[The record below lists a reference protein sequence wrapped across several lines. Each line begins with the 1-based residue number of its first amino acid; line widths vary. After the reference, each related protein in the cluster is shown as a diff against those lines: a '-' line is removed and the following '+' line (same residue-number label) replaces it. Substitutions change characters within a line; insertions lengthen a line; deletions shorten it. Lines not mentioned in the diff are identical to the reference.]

1 LALVISACQLFSVSA
16 FALVISAFGFGDF
29 SFQLSAFQLFSFYP
43 GNFCFLLSQFQLWL
57 GDFSFCS
64 GSFSISVCGPV
75 VPFLLSVF
83 QISALA
89 W

>member
-1 LALVISACQLFSVSA
+1 LLSA
-16 FALVISAFGFGDF
+16 FPILAFDVVI
-29 SFQLSAFQLFSFYP
+29 SAFQLFSFYP